1 MVTLHRVRWYLSNAF
16 HLPDRAT
23 ISLSTTTWF
32 ITGASSGFGI
42 AFASFVLDR
51 GYNVVATARSIDK
64 LGAFDAR
71 APNRVLVHKLDVT
84 EPGEA
89 QQAIAAS
96 IRRFG
101 RIDVIINNAGFGIIG
116 AVEETPEAEFR
127 AQMETNFFG
136 ALAVTQAAL
145 PHLRA
150 QQSGAIVNI
159 SSIAGRLSVGGLSA
173 YSASKF
179 ALEGMSEALA
189 HELAPFGIK
198 VLIVQPGPFRTNVIA
213 ALKYMPEMEAY
224 RDILDAVPDSTWN
237 RRAWQVGDPYK
248 AARAIERALQAP
260 ATPLRLQLGAD
271 AVTLVREH
279 THTLLNDLAAW
290 EEVALDT
297 R

>member
-1 MVTLHRVRWYLSNAF
+1 MT
-16 HLPDRAT
+16 
-23 ISLSTTTWF
+23 TTTWF

-42 AFASFVLDR
+42 AFASFALGR

-64 LGAFDAR
+64 LGAFAAR

-84 EPGEA
+84 APGEA

-101 RIDVIINNAGFGIIG
+101 RIDVIINNAGYGVIG

-136 ALAVTQAAL
+136 ALAVIQAAL

-150 QQSGAIVNI
+150 QQSGAIINI
-159 SSIAGRLSVGGLSA
+159 SSFAGRLSVGGLGA

-189 HELAPFGIK
+189 QELAPFGIK
-198 VLIVQPGPFRTNVIA
+198 VLIVQPGVFRTNAVA
-213 ALKYMPEMEAY
+213 ALRYMPELAAY
-224 RDILDAVPDSTWN
+224 RDIVGGVRDSPRN
-237 RRAWQVGDPYK
+237 RHDGGDPYK
-248 AARAIERALQAP
+248 AARAIERALKAP

-279 THTLLNDLAAW
+279 THALLNDLAAW